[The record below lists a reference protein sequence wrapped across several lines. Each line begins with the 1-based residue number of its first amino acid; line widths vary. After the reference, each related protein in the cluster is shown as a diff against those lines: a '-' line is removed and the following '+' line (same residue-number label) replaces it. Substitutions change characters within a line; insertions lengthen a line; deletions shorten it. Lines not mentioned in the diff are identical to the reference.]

1 MENGN
6 ARDKTLS
13 TQLKFLKL
21 SLEKVFCVKSLS
33 QSICSKINLF
43 SGASSI
49 YGAELT
55 ENKFKQRNLGGI
67 PGGEIFK
74 RESNQFQ
81 KTFSQV
87 RLPRHWDFS
96 VCSGPTGQ
104 RRTTYARPSQPTD
117 ILIGRSHPI
126 FGNNPWSL
134 QNDGCGERGLVLNLP
149 FAFLGAGVQPDP
161 NSHKGRWA

>member
-21 SLEKVFCVKSLS
+21 SLEKVFCVQSLS

-74 RESNQFQ
+74 RESNQF
-81 KTFSQV
+81 
-87 RLPRHWDFS
+87 
-96 VCSGPTGQ
+96 
-104 RRTTYARPSQPTD
+104 
-117 ILIGRSHPI
+117 
-126 FGNNPWSL
+126 
-134 QNDGCGERGLVLNLP
+134 
-149 FAFLGAGVQPDP
+149 
-161 NSHKGRWA
+161 